1 MSNNRLI
8 SALATWQSWGAADK
22 APKLEDLQPLAGG
35 LTNEGYLLTLNNK
48 KYVLRLAAANS
59 DSLNINRKA
68 ELALHQF
75 LSNQNL
81 NNHRL
86 AAKIIYAAEDSSFW
100 LREYLVGKPI
110 NPAKQATNKL
120 ELAIQ
125 VAKHLQFIHQLEVPT
140 NLAKQLTQVNIEE
153 KATAY
158 WQAIHLQELPQQEI
172 TALKQ
177 LQAQLNKLNQKLL
190 ATHQLDKPSLCH
202 LDPTLGNWL
211 ITPNQE
217 LHLLD
222 WEYAGL
228 GNPLW
233 DYAQISEE
241 LKLNEQEEK
250 ELLTALGIK
259 NTPAWLLAKLEMSY
273 LNRLW
278 FAVQKTR

>member
-1 MSNNRLI
+1 MNNNRLV
-8 SALATWQSWGAADK
+8 SALATWQLWGITNQ

-48 KYVLRLAAANS
+48 HYVLRLAAANS
-59 DSLNINRKA
+59 ESLNINRKA

-81 NNHRL
+81 NNHHL
-86 AAKIIYAAEDSSFW
+86 AAKVIYTAPDNSFW
-100 LREYLVGKPI
+100 LREYIAGKPI

-125 VAKHLQFIHQLEVPT
+125 LAKYLQFIHQLEVPV
-140 NLAKQLTQVNIEE
+140 NLAKQLTHINIEE
-153 KATAY
+153 KASAY
-158 WQAIHLQELPQQEI
+158 WQAIHLQELLQQEI
-172 TALKQ
+172 AALKQ
-177 LQAQLNKLNQKLL
+177 LQAQLNKLSQKPY
-190 ATHQLDKPSLCH
+190 KPSLCH

-233 DYAQISEE
+233 DYAQISAE
-241 LKLNEQEEK
+241 LKLNEPEEEK
-250 ELLTALGIK
+250 LLTALGIRS
-259 NTPAWLLAKLEMSY
+259 TPAWLLAKLEMRY

-278 FAVQKTR
+278 YAVQQAPSRE